1 MRILIVGAVA
11 AGASAAT
18 RMRRLNEDA
27 EIIMYDKGDYAS
39 FSNCSLPYYVGGVIK
54 NEESLVLMTPEKF
67 STNYNIQVK
76 LKNEVI
82 NVDPNDKSIVVKDL
96 QTGIESKEKYDKL
109 ILAPGARAIV
119 PPFEGLDKI
128 KHFTVKTVN
137 DVSQM
142 KQYINE
148 NTPKTV
154 TVIGGGFIGVEMVEN
169 LKRLNLD
176 VTLVEGSDQVI
187 APLDKEMAHI
197 IHNELLNNNINLI
210 FGDLVEKFDTN
221 KVILK
226 SKKEIKSDFVVL
238 AIGVRPETEFI
249 NNVIDIDRGYI
260 KVNENY
266 QTSDPNIYAAGDAIL
281 INDAITNEE
290 HPLAL
295 AGPANKQG
303 RLIADH
309 INGRKITNKGYIG
322 SSVISIFNYVAA
334 STGLNEK
341 KAKELK
347 LDYSVAYAA
356 PTDKV
361 SIIPSSDK
369 MPIKIIFENNSGKLL
384 GGQVVAT
391 GNSDKRVD
399 VLATALKAGMTVYDL
414 QDLELTYAPT
424 VGTGKDVVNKIGY
437 VGANLNDKLYKQIT
451 FLEVDEKI
459 KVGEQV
465 IDVRETFEYEKS
477 HVNGTIN
484 IPMSTIR
491 NNLDKIDKS
500 KKVYVHCQSGQRSYN
515 VTMMLTNLGYDVY
528 NVAGGFYF
536 YNLNKN
542 MEDKLY

>member
-18 RMRRLNEDA
+18 RMRRLNENA

-76 LKNEVI
+76 LKNEVK
-82 NVDPNDKSIVVKDL
+82 NVDPNNKSIVVKDL
-96 QTGIESKEKYDKL
+96 QTGIENEEKYDKL

-119 PPFEGLDKI
+119 PSFEGLDKI

-148 NTPKTV
+148 NTPENV

-169 LKRLNLD
+169 LRKLNLD

-197 IHNELLNNNINLI
+197 IHEELLENNINLI

-226 SKKEIKSDFVVL
+226 SNKEIESDFVVL

-249 NNVIDIDRGYI
+249 NDVIDIDRGYI
-260 KVNENY
+260 KVNDNY
-266 QTSDPNIYAAGDAIL
+266 QTSDPDIYAAGDAIL

-309 INGRKITNKGYIG
+309 INGREIINNGYIG
-322 SSVISIFNYVAA
+322 SSVISIFNYIAA

-341 KAKELK
+341 KAKELN

-459 KVGEQV
+459 KAGEQV
-465 IDVRETFEYEKS
+465 IDVRETFEYEKA